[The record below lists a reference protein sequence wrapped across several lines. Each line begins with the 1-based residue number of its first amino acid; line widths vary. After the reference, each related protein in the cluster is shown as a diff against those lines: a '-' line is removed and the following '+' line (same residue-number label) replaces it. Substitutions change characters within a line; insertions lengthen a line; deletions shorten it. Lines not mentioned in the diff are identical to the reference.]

1 MKQIHYIFTLLVV
14 LMSSL
19 QLKAQEKPAN
29 LWFQFDDRF
38 TANDVMD
45 LKDVDSITFTNK
57 SLKLYRFYPNTNQVV
72 ALPFN
77 YRTDGWLVDNAEN
90 DRGILRVNATSQ
102 VIYPKMNL
110 FKSNIAF

>member
-45 LKDVDSITFTNK
+45 LKDVGVRWESG
-57 SLKLYRFYPNTNQVV
+57 LC
-72 ALPFN
+72 
-77 YRTDGWLVDNAEN
+77 WE
-90 DRGILRVNATSQ
+90 
-102 VIYPKMNL
+102 
-110 FKSNIAF
+110 

>member
-38 TANDVMD
+38 TANDVME
-45 LKDVDSITFTNK
+45 LKDVDSIAFTNK
-57 SLKLYRFYPNTNQVV
+57 SLKLYRFYPIGCGV
-72 ALPFN
+72 AWFKKAQFV
-77 YRTDGWLVDNAEN
+77 Y
-90 DRGILRVNATSQ
+90 
-102 VIYPKMNL
+102 IYIPNFLCIGKQIVH
-110 FKSNIAF
+110 IAHRAGCSACDVAVGLLG